1 VPSVRLSV
9 RKEDRGTLAP
19 EDKLKRSKS
28 AREGRKDRFS
38 FFRANEATG
47 SEFCTVY
54 GLRMIIDALSTV
66 LRYFDMVDV
75 FRIVPSEMITFLED
89 HLGIIFDLQTN
100 LAVEREKIFLKDA
113 DLAAAAE
120 VVPVEGCIQD
130 VTTAMELLS
139 IDTIDLTLHFKVVEE
154 QEVWMPN
161 RY

>member
-1 VPSVRLSV
+1 
-9 RKEDRGTLAP
+9 
-19 EDKLKRSKS
+19 
-28 AREGRKDRFS
+28 
-38 FFRANEATG
+38 
-47 SEFCTVY
+47 
-54 GLRMIIDALSTV
+54 MIIDALSTV